1 MIENKS
7 EEHRRIVDVLGI
19 ERIKTIGFNKTR
31 LMNAYRLALKFSEN
45 NLLIKSKL
53 SGIKVGEKYTSSYL
67 MNLLQKAYDSA
78 SISRKA
84 VSYDILNYFSAK
96 KTQVVGDDGKRK
108 QGYLILDDLY
118 KEDYL

>member
-67 MNLLQKAYDSA
+67 MSLLQKAYDSA
-78 SISRKA
+78 SIDRKA
-84 VSYDILNYFSAK
+84 VSYDILNYCHLKMCILWIGIWKS
-96 KTQVVGDDGKRK
+96 VVSS
-108 QGYLILDDLY
+108 
-118 KEDYL
+118 